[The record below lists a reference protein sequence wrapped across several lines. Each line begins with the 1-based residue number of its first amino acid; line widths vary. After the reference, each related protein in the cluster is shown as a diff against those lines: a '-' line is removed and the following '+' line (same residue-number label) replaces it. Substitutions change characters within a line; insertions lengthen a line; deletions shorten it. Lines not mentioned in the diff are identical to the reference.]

1 MTPAKETQLNVRQ
14 ENGAQSANE
23 TVAKMANGSQISGE
37 VVSVNGKDVVIQMAK
52 GEMLSAK
59 LTADMNVEQGQQ
71 MTFEVQKNASGQ
83 VALRALYA
91 NLDINPTALKA
102 LDMANIS
109 VRENTIAM
117 VDAMMREGM
126 SIGSE
131 SLQKMYHEIVKNPEA
146 SGNAIV
152 SLSRLG
158 IPVNQENVSQYESY
172 ANLEHQIDGAVGELG
187 EEIDQMT
194 KALFAG
200 GNDGQAMKLQSQIL
214 DLFAGSDVDWIAK
227 TGAEKETVTEG
238 ESAEKS
244 IQDALLKAE
253 TGQTASEAAEEMT
266 DVSGLKAQLTS
277 AQMEELLEL
286 TRQLGV
292 SPEFTD
298 AMAKG
303 EVTPKQYLAF
313 INQMLGQADAFAS
326 KEEKAVLAK
335 LIQSPS
341 YGKLLTGQ
349 MKEELSFKPEEMLS
363 KEKVQQFYDK
373 LQNRLAVMAQNLPE
387 YGKAAEPLSQGVSQ
401 LQQNLSFM
409 QEINYLANYVQLPMK
424 MNGENTN
431 GELYVYTNKK
441 NLARDDGTLSAF
453 LHLDMTHM
461 GPVDVYVA
469 MSNGN
474 HVKTNFYLASDELL
488 DFVGEHI
495 HMLDERLA
503 ARGYHMDVTLTEK
516 EPGKPFQVMEEL
528 KKDKAGDGKV
538 STKIASYAFDVR
550 A

>member
-1 MTPAKETQLNVRQ
+1 MSFNLSGLFTNNPIQSVTPAKETQLNARQ
-14 ENGAQSANE
+14 NSITSGASGN
-23 TVAKMANGSQISGE
+23 VAGMTNGSQISGE
-37 VVSVNGKDVVIQMAK
+37 VVSVNGKDIVIRMAK

-59 LTADMNVEQGQQ
+59 LSADMNVEPGQQ

-102 LDMANIS
+102 LDMANIP

-131 SLQKMYHEIVKNPEA
+131 SLQKMYHEIAKNPEA

-158 IPVNQENVSQYESY
+158 IPVNRETISQHESY
-172 ANLEHQIDGAVGELG
+172 VNLEHQIDGAVGELG
-187 EEIDQMT
+187 EEIAEMT
-194 KALFAG
+194 KALFAMG
-200 GNDGQAMKLQSQIL
+200 EDGQAMKFQSQIL
-214 DLFAGSDVDWIAK
+214 DLFAGSDVDWIADLSK
-227 TGAEKETVTEG
+227 MEEAAEGADGAEKL
-238 ESAEKS
+238 
-244 IQDALLKAE
+244 IQPENL
-253 TGQTASEAAEEMT
+253 
-266 DVSGLKAQLTS
+266 SGPKAQLSS
-277 AQMEELLEL
+277 AQMEELSDLMK
-286 TRQLGV
+286 QLGGSV
-292 SPEFTD
+292 ELTD

-303 EVTPKQYLAF
+303 EISPKQYLSLV
-313 INQMLGQADAFAS
+313 NQMLGQAEAFAS
-326 KEEKAVLAK
+326 KEEKTLLAK

-341 YGKLLTGQ
+341 FGKLLTGQ

-363 KEKVQQFYDK
+363 REKVQQFYDK

-387 YGKAAEPLSQGVSQ
+387 YGKAAQPLQQGVSH
-401 LQQNLSFM
+401 LQQNLAFM
-409 QEINYLANYVQLPMK
+409 QQINYMADYVQLPMK
-424 MNGENTN
+424 MNGGNTN

-441 NLARDDGTLSAF
+441 NLAGDEGTLSAF

-474 HVKTNFYLASDELL
+474 HVKTNFYLASDEML

-495 HMLDERLA
+495 HILDERLA

-516 EPGKPFQVMEEL
+516 EPGKPFGVLEEL
-528 KKDKAGDGKV
+528 KKDKTENGMV